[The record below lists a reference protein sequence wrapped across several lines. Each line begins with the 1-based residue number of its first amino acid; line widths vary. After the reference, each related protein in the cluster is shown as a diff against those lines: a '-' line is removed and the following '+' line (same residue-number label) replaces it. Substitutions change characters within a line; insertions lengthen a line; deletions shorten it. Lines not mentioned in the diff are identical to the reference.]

1 MRNLLPLTGQPGYKI
16 AFLSPQTFD
25 ETREAI
31 AALKEGEIVLF
42 NLADLGPLQAQRIT
56 DFVSGC
62 ACAISGHKAIVGNGV
77 LLFAPSTVQ
86 ITAPTPAVA
95 V

>member
-1 MRNLLPLTGQPGYKI
+1 MKNLLPLTSTSGYKI

-31 AALKEGEIVLF
+31 AALKEGEVLLF
-42 NLADLGPLQAQRIT
+42 NLADLGPVQAQRIS

-62 ACAISGHKAIVGNGV
+62 ACALSGHKAIVGNGV
-77 LLFAPSTVQ
+77 VLFAPPTVQ
-86 ITAPTPAVA
+86 ITVPV
-95 V
+95 

>member
-1 MRNLLPLTGQPGYKI
+1 MRNLLPLTDQSGYKI

-31 AALKEGEIVLF
+31 AALKNGEIVLF
-42 NLADLGPLQAQRIT
+42 NLADLGPVQAQRIT

-62 ACAISGHKAIVGNGV
+62 ACALSGHKTTVGNGV
-77 LLFAPSTVQ
+77 LLFAPAAVQ
-86 ITAPTPAVA
+86 VTSLELPAV
-95 V
+95 